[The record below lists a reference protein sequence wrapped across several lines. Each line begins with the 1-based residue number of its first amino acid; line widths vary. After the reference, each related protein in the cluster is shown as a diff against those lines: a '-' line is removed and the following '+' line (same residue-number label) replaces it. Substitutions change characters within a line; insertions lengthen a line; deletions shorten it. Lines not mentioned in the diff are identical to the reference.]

1 MCYTN
6 KVVLYCIFAVV
17 ASYYSRNSLRPA
29 WLGSWFY
36 RPVAIGLKN
45 LNSEIKSSGPWL
57 CHLMVV
63 GILDTH
69 CSYCVFWGG
78 EAVNSSLCRSAIIIS
93 YKYPVSFM
101 AQCFLSWRQRI
112 TALQVHSHGLF
123 TKDSPL
129 GNNRDCL
136 SYQHVAISLVIY
148 LV

>member
-1 MCYTN
+1 
-6 KVVLYCIFAVV
+6 
-17 ASYYSRNSLRPA
+17 
-29 WLGSWFY
+29 
-36 RPVAIGLKN
+36 
-45 LNSEIKSSGPWL
+45 
-57 CHLMVV
+57 MVV

-112 TALQVHSHGLF
+112 TALRVHSHGLF